1 MRAHKVTGKQ
11 QAATKGPVIPGMN
24 AGGTEI
30 IGKAAEDQDRRDL
43 TMMSSTRKTGSAIL

>member
-11 QAATKGPVIPGMN
+11 QAATKWPVIPGMN

-30 IGKAAEDQDRRDL
+30 IEKAAEDQDRKDL
-43 TMMSSTRKTGSAIL
+43 TRMRSTRKTGSAIL